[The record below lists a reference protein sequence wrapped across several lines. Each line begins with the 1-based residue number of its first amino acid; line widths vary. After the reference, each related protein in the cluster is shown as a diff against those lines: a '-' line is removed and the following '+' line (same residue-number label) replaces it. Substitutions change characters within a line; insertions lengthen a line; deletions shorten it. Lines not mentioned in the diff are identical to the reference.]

1 MTARP
6 HLRLLAACLLLA
18 VAAQAQRLPH
28 TPPIDAPPVRE
39 GHPRLVF
46 RAESSQG
53 TGRTITELRRL
64 YAADVFFRSTFDQ
77 ALAACASSSHP
88 AMAAACWL
96 VSGDEQHARTAA
108 RMLDADP
115 ITSTG
120 PGRYSNIWSFALAWD
135 WLHGHSLLDGGLRE
149 RAAGRIAARLRSE
162 LDELD
167 GTGMAMWHGR
177 NQASNGAIVAAL
189 ALAGLPG
196 QDEDL
201 RRAAGH
207 YATALKALK
216 FSEGWPEGPSY
227 WIYNRALPY
236 ALAADCFIT
245 ATGQDSLAGISI
257 RGVMRTI
264 GLWTIYSFGPNG
276 VFEPYGDSAGS
287 LRLGE
292 TGMWEASLDY
302 FARLSRDPAVAAAAD
317 FLRARSPAPYGKR
330 PIHWYAALAYG
341 PVPRPTAN
349 YDPRL
354 PELWMRE
361 HLPQSM
367 LFGRGSLGVAFFR
380 GDWGDANEV
389 YASFKAGD
397 MLAHHDHHQ
406 AGHFSIQL
414 GGLLAPLTGVYGA
427 SPYTGAYRLGYAIQT
442 VAANSLLVLAPGETS
457 CALLAQ
463 PGRPWTAL
471 SGGQRVIH
479 PTGFDCLSVE
489 DFQRQLNSGRHL
501 EQATITAYTSFPGK
515 LDYIAADITA
525 AYNST
530 RFAETGSAAK
540 VSRVT
545 RQFAYL
551 RRERAFV
558 IFDRVDTTHPS
569 YTPKF
574 LLHALAKPRTA
585 TERRLAG
592 NSDNDGILESR
603 DRIVRLEHGCG
614 VMTQHIL
621 LPAQARILKIG
632 GPGYSGYVEAGG
644 DQSRGFN
651 GVNLRPD
658 PGKGGG
664 SAKPAGQWRLE
675 VEPAANGSSHRFL
688 TVLLPRL
695 ASETAPPPR
704 VEMIGA
710 GGSAVAV
717 RVGGSMAVFSNGGGP
732 LDRLELES
740 GAALEAWIFD
750 AEPGAHYLLDGRAWR
765 ADPEG
770 ALFVSWP
777 AGQETLLKMAL
788 PK

>member
-1 MTARP
+1 MPVGP
-6 HLRLLAACLLLA
+6 HLRLLASCLLLA
-18 VAAQAQRLPH
+18 AAPAQCAPH
-28 TPPIDAPPVRE
+28 TPPIAAPPVRE
-39 GHPRLVF
+39 GHPRLVI
-46 RAESSQG
+46 RAGSSSG
-53 TGRTITELRRL
+53 PGRTVSELRRL
-64 YAADVFFRSTFDQ
+64 YDADAFFRSTFDN
-77 ALAACASSSHP
+77 ALAACASASHP

-96 VSGDEQHARTAA
+96 VSGGEQHARTAA
-108 RMLDADP
+108 RMLDTEP
-115 ITSTG
+115 ITASG
-120 PGRYSNIWSFALAWD
+120 QGRYSNVWSFALAWD
-135 WLHGHSLLDGGLRE
+135 WLYGHPLLDGGLRE
-149 RAAGRIAARLRSE
+149 RAAARIAARLRAE

-167 GTGMAMWHGR
+167 GSGMAMWHGR
-177 NQASNGAIVAAL
+177 NQAANGAIVAAL

-196 QDEDL
+196 HDEDL

-207 YATALKALK
+207 YASALKALE

-245 ATGQDSLAGISI
+245 ATGRDSLAGVSI

-330 PIHWYAALAYG
+330 PIHWYAALAYD
-341 PVPRPTAN
+341 PTARPTAN
-349 YDPRL
+349 YDPSQ
-354 PELWMRE
+354 PELWMRR

-380 GDWGDANEV
+380 SAWGDADEL

-427 SPYTGAYRLGYAIQT
+427 SSYTGAYRLGYAIQT
-442 VAANSLLVLAPGETS
+442 VASNSLLILAPGETS
-457 CALLAQ
+457 RALLAQ
-463 PGRPWTAL
+463 PGRPWTSL

-489 DFQRQLNSGRHL
+489 DFQRQLGSGRHL
-501 EQATITAYTSFPGK
+501 EQAIITAFTGFPGK

-530 RFAETGSAAK
+530 RFAEPGSIAK

-558 IFDRVDTTHPS
+558 VFDRVETTSPS

-574 LLHALAKPRTA
+574 LLHALSKPLTA

-592 NSDNDGILESR
+592 ESGDDGILESH
-603 DRIVRLEHGCG
+603 DRIVRLEHGRG

-621 LPAQARILKIG
+621 LPAQARVLKIG

-651 GVNLRPD
+651 GVNLQPD

-664 SAKPAGQWRLE
+664 SAKPAGLWRLE
-675 VEPAANGSSHRFL
+675 IEPAANGASHRFL
-688 TVLLPRL
+688 SVLLPRL
-695 ASETAPPPR
+695 ATETVPPPR
-704 VEMIGA
+704 VELLDA
-710 GGSAVAV
+710 GREAVAV
-717 RVGGSMAVFSNGGGP
+717 RVGDSVAVFSRDGGP
-732 LDRLELES
+732 LIRLELS
-740 GAALEAWIFD
+740 AGAPLETWILD
-750 AEPGAHYLLDGRAWR
+750 ADPGAHYLLDGRAWR

-777 AGQETLLKMAL
+777 ARKEKLLKIAL
-788 PK
+788 PN

>member
-1 MTARP
+1 M
-6 HLRLLAACLLLA
+6 
-18 VAAQAQRLPH
+18 
-28 TPPIDAPPVRE
+28 
-39 GHPRLVF
+39 VF
-46 RAESSQG
+46 RPPGAAVP
-53 TGRTITELRRL
+53 GRTVAEVRRL
-64 YAADVFFRSTFDQ
+64 YATDSFFRPIFDQ
-77 ALAACASSSHP
+77 ALGACASAGHP

-96 VSGDEQHARTAA
+96 VSGEEQHALAAA
-108 RMLDADP
+108 RLLDAAP
-115 ITSTG
+115 ITASG
-120 PGRYSNIWSFALAWD
+120 QGSYSNVWSFALAWD
-135 WLHGHSLLDGGLRE
+135 WLHGHALLDGGLRE
-149 RAAGRIAARLRSE
+149 RAAARIAARLRAE

-177 NQASNGAIVAAL
+177 NQAANGAMVAAL

-196 QDEDL
+196 QEQDL

-207 YATALKALK
+207 YASALKALE

-245 ATGQDSLAGISI
+245 ATGRDSLAGIGI

-330 PIHWYAALAYG
+330 PIHWYAALAYD
-341 PVPRPTAN
+341 PTARPPAD
-349 YDPRL
+349 YDSGH

-367 LFGRGSLGVAFFR
+367 LFGRHSLGVAFLR
-380 GDWGDANEV
+380 GAWGDADEL

-406 AGHFSIQL
+406 AGHFSIQM

-442 VAANSLLVLAPGETS
+442 VASNSLLILAPNES
-457 CALLAQ
+457 SRALLAQ
-463 PGRPWTAL
+463 PGRAWSAL

-479 PTGFDCLSVE
+479 PTGFDCLSVA

-501 EQATITAYTSFPGK
+501 EQANITAYASIPGK
-515 LDYIAADITA
+515 LDYLAADITA

-530 RFAETGSAAK
+530 RFAEPGSVAK

-545 RQFAYL
+545 RQLAYL

-558 IFDRVDTTHPS
+558 IFDRVETTGPS

-585 TERRLAG
+585 TEERLAG
-592 NSDNDGILESR
+592 SSDDDGILETR
-603 DRIVRLEHGCG
+603 DRIVRLEHGRG
-614 VMTQHIL
+614 VLTQHIL
-621 LPAQARILKIG
+621 LPAQARVLKIG
-632 GPGYSGYVEAGG
+632 GPAYSGYVEAGG
-644 DQSRGFN
+644 DQSLGFK
-651 GVNLRPD
+651 GVNLRPG
-658 PGKGGG
+658 PGKGGN
-664 SAKPAGQWRLE
+664 SAKPAGLWRLE
-675 VEPAANGSSHRFL
+675 IEPAPNGASHRFL
-688 TVLLPRL
+688 SVLLPRL
-695 ASETAPPPR
+695 AHETAPPPH
-704 VEMIGA
+704 VELLDA
-710 GGSAVAV
+710 GGAAVAV
-717 RVGGSMAVFSNGGGP
+717 RVGGSVAVFSRDGGTVS
-732 LDRLELES
+732 RF
-740 GAALEAWIFD
+740 ALETGTALDAWILD
-750 AEPGAHYLLDGRAWR
+750 AEPGSHYLLGGRAWR
-765 ADPEG
+765 ADSEG
-770 ALFVSWP
+770 ALLVSWP
-777 AGQETLLKMAL
+777 ARKETLLRMIL
-788 PK
+788 PQSLWR